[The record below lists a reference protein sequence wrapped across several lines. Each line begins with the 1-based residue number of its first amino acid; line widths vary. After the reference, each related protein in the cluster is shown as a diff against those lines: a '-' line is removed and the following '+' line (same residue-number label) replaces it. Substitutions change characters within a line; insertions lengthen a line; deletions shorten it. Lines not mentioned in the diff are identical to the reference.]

1 MIEKIGYLKSWM
13 RNNMAA
19 EASDIEGIEV
29 DEADLDN

>member
-1 MIEKIGYLKSWM
+1 M

-29 DEADLDN
+29 DEADLDNWLIS